1 MKKLSIKLFAT
12 VALMFTA
19 TVATMAQG
27 SFAYQAV
34 IRNDDGS
41 AVSNK
46 EVNVKF
52 TLHQDKTVY
61 YSETQKIKTNAYGN
75 ITAMVGSGTKE
86 SGDFMSVPWSSMN
99 VMLKIE
105 VDGKDMG
112 SIQLQPVPYALY
124 AKETSKVTQAATAN
138 NDDAIFEVKDSQGN
152 LVFAVYPYGVKVFVD
167 DSETASKLKR
177 SGFLVTGREATK
189 GEGTSDYF
197 AVTAEGTQVFV
208 DNDDSKLKRSG
219 FLVTGRE
226 ATKEGSTDNYLKV
239 DGDGTHVYVDL
250 DDNGSKL
257 KRSGFLVT
265 GREATKDGK
274 SVDVFKIDGEG
285 TQVFIDDESGSKL
298 KRSGF
303 LVTGREATKDGDANK
318 YLSVT
323 SDSID
328 FSSSSFN
335 VADKKTSN
343 KVLTVTNG
351 NVHVNSDMLLTG
363 EIGKVVETFETYETI
378 NNKTWEDAEVGGG
391 STIQI
396 TANDFF
402 SQVGGNTVY
411 PSFLKIID
419 NNLVVPQTSINTL
432 YFDAN
437 GQNVSSEEDA
447 TIKVYIDDWDYN
459 NTYNIIIALKPNTTF
474 AGATISFGLQIDNG
488 YDYSDREDKNCAVEV
503 VLPAKQ

>member
-1 MKKLSIKLFAT
+1 MKKVSIKLLAT

-41 AVSNK
+41 VVSNK
-46 EVNVKF
+46 DVKVKF
-52 TLHQDKTVY
+52 TLHQGETNY
-61 YSETQKIKTNAYGN
+61 YVETQDLKTNAYGN
-75 ITAMVGSGTKE
+75 ISAMVGSGTKV
-86 SGDFMSVPWSSMN
+86 SGDFMSVPWSSMS

-138 NDDAIFEVKDSQGN
+138 DDEAIFEVKDSQGN

-167 DSETASKLKR
+167 DSETAGKLRR

-189 GEGTSDYF
+189 NEGNSDYF
-197 AVTAEGTQVFV
+197 AVTADGTQVFV
-208 DNDDSKLKRSG
+208 DNDESKLRRSG

-226 ATKEGSTDNYLKV
+226 ATKDGDNDDYLKI

-250 DDNGSKL
+250 DDNSAKL
-257 KRSGFLVT
+257 RRSGFLVT

-274 SVDVFKIDGEG
+274 NADVFKIDGNG
-285 TQVFIDDESGSKL
+285 TQVFIDDESNSKL
-298 KRSGF
+298 RRSGF
-303 LVTGREATKDGDANK
+303 LVTGREATKDGDANE

-323 SDSID
+323 SESID

-343 KVLTVTNG
+343 KVLAVTNG

-363 EIGKVVETFETYETI
+363 EIGKVEGKVADATQKTKDIVLSGTEYVSLQPSDFVPD
-378 NNKTWEDAEVGGG
+378 TWE
-391 STIQI
+391 SPYLT
-396 TANDFF
+396 
-402 SQVGGNTVY
+402 Y
-411 PSFLKIID
+411 LKIINESFVSFD
-419 NNLVVPQTSINTL
+419 SQL
-432 YFDAN
+432 YFDKDGN
-437 GQNVSSEEDA
+437 VVSSSKDAAVSIDSYGNIQKTENELPLPSSIKFGIYARDYYDSANEEFYYV
-447 TIKVYIDDWDYN
+447 I
-459 NTYNIIIALKPNTTF
+459 LS
-474 AGATISFGLQIDNG
+474 ISAQ
-488 YDYSDREDKNCAVEV
+488 
-503 VLPAKQ
+503 

>member
-1 MKKLSIKLFAT
+1 MMKKLSIKLFAT

-138 NDDAIFEVKDSQGN
+138 NDDAIFEVKDSQDN

-265 GREATKDGK
+265 GREATKDG
-274 SVDVFKIDGEG
+274 
-285 TQVFIDDESGSKL
+285 
-298 KRSGF
+298 
-303 LVTGREATKDGDANK
+303 DANK

-363 EIGKVVETFETYETI
+363 EIGKVEGKVADASPKTKDITLGTETYYLQSSDFVPETWSDPYL
-378 NNKTWEDAEVGGG
+378 T
-391 STIQI
+391 
-396 TANDFF
+396 
-402 SQVGGNTVY
+402 Y
-411 PSFLKIID
+411 LKIID
-419 NNLVVPQTSINTL
+419 ESFVSFDSQL
-432 YFDAN
+432 YFDKD
-437 GQNVSSEEDA
+437 GKVVSSSKDA
-447 TIKVYIDDWDYN
+447 AVSINSYGEIQRIGDELPSSIHFGIYAYDYN
-459 NTYNIIIALKPNTTF
+459 SENEELYDVTLNISA
-474 AGATISFGLQIDNG
+474 Q
-488 YDYSDREDKNCAVEV
+488 
-503 VLPAKQ
+503 

>member
-138 NDDAIFEVKDSQGN
+138 NDDAIFEVKDSQDN

-265 GREATKDGK
+265 GREATKDG
-274 SVDVFKIDGEG
+274 
-285 TQVFIDDESGSKL
+285 
-298 KRSGF
+298 
-303 LVTGREATKDGDANK
+303 DANK

-363 EIGKVVETFETYETI
+363 EIGKVEGKVADASPKTKDITLGTETYYLQSSDFVPETWSDPYL
-378 NNKTWEDAEVGGG
+378 T
-391 STIQI
+391 
-396 TANDFF
+396 
-402 SQVGGNTVY
+402 Y
-411 PSFLKIID
+411 LKIID
-419 NNLVVPQTSINTL
+419 ESFVSFDSQL
-432 YFDAN
+432 YFDKD
-437 GQNVSSEEDA
+437 GKVVSSSKDA
-447 TIKVYIDDWDYN
+447 AVSINSYGEIQRIGDELPSSIHFGIYAYDYN
-459 NTYNIIIALKPNTTF
+459 SENEELYDVTLNISA
-474 AGATISFGLQIDNG
+474 Q
-488 YDYSDREDKNCAVEV
+488 
-503 VLPAKQ
+503 

>member
-1 MKKLSIKLFAT
+1 MKKVSIKLLAT

-41 AVSNK
+41 VVSNK
-46 EVNVKF
+46 DVKVKF
-52 TLHQDKTVY
+52 TLHQGETNY
-61 YSETQKIKTNAYGN
+61 YVETQDLKTNAYGN
-75 ITAMVGSGTKE
+75 ISAMVGSGTKV
-86 SGDFMSVPWSSMN
+86 SGDFMSVPWSSMS

-138 NDDAIFEVKDSQGN
+138 DDEAIFEVKDSQGN

-167 DSETASKLKR
+167 DSETAGKLRR

-189 GEGTSDYF
+189 SEGNSDYF
-197 AVTAEGTQVFV
+197 AVTADGTQVFV
-208 DNDDSKLKRSG
+208 DNDESKLRRSG

-226 ATKEGSTDNYLKV
+226 ATKDGDNDDYLKI

-250 DDNGSKL
+250 DDNGAKL
-257 KRSGFLVT
+257 RRSGFLVT

-274 SVDVFKIDGEG
+274 NADVFKIDGNG
-285 TQVFIDDESGSKL
+285 TQVFIDDESNSKL
-298 KRSGF
+298 RRSGF
-303 LVTGREATKDGDANK
+303 LVTGREATKDGDANE

-323 SDSID
+323 SESID

-343 KVLTVTNG
+343 KVLAVTNG

-363 EIGKVVETFETYETI
+363 EIGKVEGKVADATQKTKDIVLSGTEYVSLQPSDFVPD
-378 NNKTWEDAEVGGG
+378 TWE
-391 STIQI
+391 
-396 TANDFF
+396 
-402 SQVGGNTVY
+402 Y
-411 PSFLKIID
+411 PYLTYLKIINESFVSFD
-419 NNLVVPQTSINTL
+419 SQL
-432 YFDAN
+432 YFDKDGN
-437 GQNVSSEEDA
+437 VVSSSKDA
-447 TIKVYIDDWDYN
+447 AV
-459 NTYNIIIALKPNTTF
+459 
-474 AGATISFGLQIDNG
+474 SIDNYG
-488 YDYSDREDKNCAVEV
+488 NIQKIGNELPSSIRFGIRAYDYDSGNEEFYDVTLNISA
-503 VLPAKQ
+503 Q